1 MVVGASAQMGNQSGE
16 ERRRR
21 TRTAREGKRRRNPDT
36 CGRFL
41 SPRQHCTA
49 QPASPISAAAAALPR
64 RSPPKASDQQRVRSS
79 FPRAAFKTPRAE
91 LGKPWPLRI
100 RAARWRVE
108 RRGERRRRDRDGL
121 DTHSADLS
129 ILSSR
134 RNPSR
139 APEKGTKRPSG
150 VWCGGTAGEGRAERG
165 ASVSMMSARSGGEW
179 RLASG
184 TAGAGRK
191 RTKPPPKQAAFES
204 TALPLP
210 AVVRSSSCFFLL

>member
-49 QPASPISAAAAALPR
+49 QRASPISAAAAALPR

-129 ILSSR
+129 ICSSQLAIR
-134 RNPSR
+134 RGR
-139 APEKGTKRPSG
+139 WKRRQSG
-150 VWCGGTAGEGRAERG
+150 QAG
-165 ASVSMMSARSGGEW
+165 
-179 RLASG
+179 
-184 TAGAGRK
+184 
-191 RTKPPPKQAAFES
+191 
-204 TALPLP
+204 
-210 AVVRSSSCFFLL
+210 VVC